1 MEFTGAQPN
10 WLRLPLLTAAV
21 LTLLF
26 PWGALLGAEISTKPL
41 VLSQGGTAAEP
52 AVFDGQGL
60 VIDLARDV
68 TDQPWQHDGDLWT
81 HRGPLLDRANNEAGQ
96 VAGLILDD
104 VPLSIPRDL
113 AAEKLH
119 PDRKGKCYVAPA
131 ALKPGEMGYAE
142 DDSIYF
148 RWPAGKDPGQTH
160 ILLPPDPGTSCVT
173 IACSYITVKNVTA
186 KHAANDGF
194 NIHGKWV
201 GIRLENIR
209 AIANADE
216 GISAHDDVQMDV
228 VHAEI
233 AWNGSA
239 AGGVADVNRTR
250 TAYRYC
256 TVHDNLAAAFYFSGQ
271 GHRVSDTLIY
281 NQAKDFSVVR
291 GTPFVQEH
299 IERR

>member
-1 MEFTGAQPN
+1 MRLCVAKCSSN
-10 WLRLPLLTAAV
+10 CWLALTAALAV
-21 LTLLF
+21 LIV
-26 PWGALLGAEISTKPL
+26 PGRCARAAEVSAKPL
-41 VLSQGGTAAEP
+41 VLSQGGTREQP
-52 AVFDGQGL
+52 VVFDGQGM

-68 TDQPWQHDGDLWT
+68 TDQPWQRDGDLWT
-81 HRGPLLDRANNEAGQ
+81 HRGPLLDRPNNEAGQ
-96 VAGLILDD
+96 VAGLFLDD
-104 VPLSIPRDL
+104 LPLSIPRDL

-131 ALKPGEMGYAE
+131 ALKPGQMGYAA
-142 DDSIYF
+142 DDSLYF
-148 RWPAGKDPGQTH
+148 RWPAGKDPRQTR

-173 IACSYITVKNVTA
+173 IACSYITVRNVTA

-228 VHAEI
+228 VGAEI

-239 AGGVADVNRTR
+239 AGGVADVNRTT

-256 TVHDNLAAAFYFSGQ
+256 TVHDNLSAGFYFG
-271 GHRVSDTLIY
+271 GRAHRVSDTRIY
-281 NQAKDFSVVR
+281 NQSKDFSVVP
-291 GTPFVQEH
+291 GTSFVQER